1 MIDKHRQLLEGL
13 KDSGIAIYGA
23 LKDGETS
30 RIFYTDAQK
39 EKLDTF
45 LFIYGYTILFKDTIC
60 VGHGK
65 YTIK

>member
-1 MIDKHRQLLEGL
+1 MIDKHHQLLEEL
-13 KDSGIAIYGA
+13 KVSGIAIYGA

-45 LFIYGYTILFKDTIC
+45 LFIYGYTILFKDTTRL
-60 VGHGK
+60 GLGK